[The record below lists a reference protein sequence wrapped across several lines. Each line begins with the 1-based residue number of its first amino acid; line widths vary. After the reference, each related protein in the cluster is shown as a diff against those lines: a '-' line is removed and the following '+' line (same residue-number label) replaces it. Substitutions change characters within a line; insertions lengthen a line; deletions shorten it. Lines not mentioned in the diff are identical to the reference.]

1 MAERQTGGVID
12 PRFLV
17 LAGLLSIAG
26 IAGYVRDIVRGTT
39 APNRVT
45 WALWGVEGLLIFVV
59 EVQQH
64 VGPAAF
70 MTLVFGLIPV
80 VVVVAS
86 LPHRHGRWQLGPF
99 DLVCG
104 AASAVGLATWALIHD
119 ATAALVAFVVADQL
133 ASLPTVRK
141 AWLAPKSETAWT
153 YLTGVVNTAVTIM
166 VLHRWTTAGV
176 AFPGAIF
183 VTDLVIWAL
192 VALEVGPRVRGTAAV
207 AA

>member
-1 MAERQTGGVID
+1 MID
-12 PRFLV
+12 PWFLV
-17 LAGLLSIAG
+17 LAGLLSVAG
-26 IAGYVRDIVRGTT
+26 IAGYVRDVLRGST

-45 WALWGVEGLLIFVV
+45 WALWGLEGLLIFVV

-64 VGPAAF
+64 VGPAAI
-70 MTLVFGLIPV
+70 MTLVFGLIPL

-104 AASAVGLATWALIHD
+104 VASVVGLVTWALIRD
-119 ATAALVAFVVADQL
+119 ATAALVVFVVADQL

-141 AWLAPKSETAWT
+141 AWLAPKTETAWT

-192 VALEVGPRVRGTAAV
+192 VSREVGPRMRGEAV
-207 AA
+207 AVA